1 MLKTRVISA
10 IVGLPILFFILIKGG
25 NMLKIA
31 LVLVSIL
38 GLNEFYNAT
47 KNIGIRPVKIFG
59 YLSAILLYFLE
70 SKIAKVDVLVIIT
83 MMLFLLF
90 LTNKKYS
97 LKDYAL
103 TLMGIIYIP
112 LFFLYIQ
119 KLREMPEGIYIVW
132 FVFIV
137 SWMTDTFAYFIGRF
151 FGKHKLA
158 PTISPK
164 KTIEGGIG
172 GIIGSVISCGLF
184 VWLFPQSNVTIYLS
198 VIIGLFGS
206 IIAQCGD
213 LIASFIK
220 RNCYIKDFGNIIP
233 GHGGILDRF
242 DSILFVSPFI
252 YFIFQY
258 LI

>member
-38 GLNEFYNAT
+38 GLNEFYNAI
-47 KNIGIRPVKIFG
+47 KNIGVRPVKIFG

-70 SKIAKVDVLVIIT
+70 SKIAKVDVLVIIA

-90 LTNKKYS
+90 LTNKKYN

-119 KLREMPEGIYIVW
+119 KLREMPEGMYIVW
-132 FVFIV
+132 FVFY
-137 SWMTDTFAYFIGRF
+137 SLLDDGYF
-151 FGKHKLA
+151 
-158 PTISPK
+158 
-164 KTIEGGIG
+164 
-172 GIIGSVISCGLF
+172 CLF
-184 VWLFPQSNVTIYLS
+184 Y
-198 VIIGLFGS
+198 
-206 IIAQCGD
+206 
-213 LIASFIK
+213 
-220 RNCYIKDFGNIIP
+220 R
-233 GHGGILDRF
+233 
-242 DSILFVSPFI
+242 
-252 YFIFQY
+252 
-258 LI
+258 